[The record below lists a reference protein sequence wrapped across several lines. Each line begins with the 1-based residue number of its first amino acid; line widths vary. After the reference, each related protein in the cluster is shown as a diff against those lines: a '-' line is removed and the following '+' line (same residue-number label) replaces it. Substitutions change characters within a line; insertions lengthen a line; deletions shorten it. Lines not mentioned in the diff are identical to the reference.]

1 MFLLI
6 HTADEKKVFIGLAEN
21 GKLTA
26 KRVFTAQYRQA
37 EELLPAVDKLLGKQL
52 SRLKGI
58 AVVCGPGPFTALRI
72 GMAVA
77 NTLAW
82 GLKIP
87 VAGVKL
93 DEFSG
98 YDQLA
103 AVGEKKIK
111 TAKQGSI
118 VEPFYGKEPSIT
130 LKKR

>member
-1 MFLLI
+1 MLLLL
-6 HTADEKKVFIGLAEN
+6 HTADEKKVFIGLAEK

-26 KRVFTAQYRQA
+26 KKIFDAQYRQA
-37 EELLPAVDKLLGKQL
+37 EKLMPALDKFLGKQFDK
-52 SRLKGI
+52 LKGI

-72 GMAVA
+72 GIAVG

-111 TAKQGSI
+111 TAKKGSI